1 MEKDVMN
8 LSARC
13 GPTFTRMCSL
23 PIKHTHILLSLQTYW
38 GTWDLCKTSRNCS
51 DLKVVF
57 PYMKQDIPTFSVHA
71 LLCLF
76 VLRIMIL
83 RWSIRTILRR
93 KNIVDH
99 LENKV
104 KTSRLKSKK
113 CFWGKKLKCGDYRC
127 SFKTNCHGCCTLC
140 KMPFVDKLVKQTDQ
154 SPWDTPYRFIAR
166 DFNHWKP
173 WISPSQDISFC
184 TNQ

>member
-1 MEKDVMN
+1 MWETEKDVMN

-57 PYMKQDIPTFSVHA
+57 LYMKQDIPTFSVHT

-76 VLRIMIL
+76 VFRIMIL

-113 CFWGKKLKCGDYRC
+113 CFWEKSWKVEITGALSRPTATVVVPSAKC
-127 SFKTNCHGCCTLC
+127 L
-140 KMPFVDKLVKQTDQ
+140 L
-154 SPWDTPYRFIAR
+154 
-166 DFNHWKP
+166 
-173 WISPSQDISFC
+173 WIS
-184 TNQ
+184 